1 MEYFQARLDS
11 FAPSKPKRTKASSS
25 KQASAAYRW
34 PHPPTWKATPNS
46 LAEAGF
52 YFTPGP
58 NEPDNVTCFMCK
70 KNLCNWE
77 PEDDPFEVH
86 YDKCG
91 DKCAWAVVRCQK
103 PQDNGSYDF
112 SDPAR
117 HPTSKT
123 MEKARLDT
131 FAKAEWPHDGAKGHG
146 ANSRALAKAG
156 FVWNASEPGDD
167 TAICLYC
174 NLSLGGWDEDD
185 DPYQEHLKRDKKH
198 KTSCAFLKAYTD
210 SSLNKSTAKRPSKT
224 VAKAPSRSASQVLK
238 NTDEE
243 VLDAS
248 DDELAAATFS
258 GTGPPRASNPR
269 ASKSR
274 ASRASSAPTKTPAS
288 RRSTRGTSTGG
299 KTPASRV
306 TISSEVED
314 TDVGSESETGKRASK
329 PSRKAGG
336 RSKAR
341 VSAIAE
347 EDDEEEPMHTQ
358 PDEDVVMQDQGE
370 EQEQEPVKEKRK
382 RGRPPKATASA
393 KPGTKVRT
401 KKTEEPEATEDAAD
415 SDLAAAPPPPAAKKS
430 HARTRSKANID
441 SEVDAPTKP
450 THTRTKSA
458 SKVKVKQEEE
468 ERLPPPAPIPKK
480 KGKQKAAPTVAEDG
494 EDVPGEDVPVPPPKM
509 KGKASAPSRSK
520 IKHEPEDAAVD
531 EEVRFGTLEPVYDPA
546 PDDHLNSQ
554 PARAPSRRTP
564 SLSDDAGYATAEP
577 PVDPD
582 RMDVDTAYPTARPP
596 SSKTQKSAVNGSRP
610 APHSNGTG
618 AVKRQTP
625 PSNDP
630 AHQSS
635 APSSRA
641 SSSRPTT
648 KIPPQRIAAKES
660 LKVIEIDSDGEDA
673 AAQEAPHPSK
683 ATHGPASSSNLKKP
697 ASKASGRKL
706 QVEVILPPKT
716 ARSHQEPE
724 DIEMQQVS
732 PTSPAR
738 SNIARSPNAPAAV
751 RPEPPGTPVSAVHRS
766 TQVSPARPAREGL
779 EHDADVHDP
788 SPRQAAAGTTT
799 PQTYHPVL
807 AQFPIE
813 ALTSLTEEEGE
824 MTLEQYIRRE
834 TELQYA
840 QFKADAERRIEEF
853 KQRAAEA
860 RRLIETS

>member
-1 MEYFQARLDS
+1 MEYFRARLDS
-11 FAPSKPKRTKASSS
+11 FTPSKPKRAKASSS
-25 KQASAAYRW
+25 KQTSAAYRW

-58 NEPDNVTCFMCK
+58 EEPDNVTCFMCK

-86 YDKCG
+86 YEKCG

-131 FAKAEWPHDGAKGHG
+131 FAKAEWPHDSVKGHG

-210 SSLNKSTAKRPSKT
+210 SSSNKSTAKRPSKT
-224 VAKAPSRSASQVLK
+224 TTKAPSRSASQVLK

-243 VLDAS
+243 ALGVS

-258 GTGPPRASNPR
+258 GTAPSRASNPR

-274 ASRASSAPTKTPAS
+274 SSRASSAPTKTPSS

-299 KTPASRV
+299 KTPASRLTV
-306 TISSEVED
+306 SSEVED

-329 PSRKAGG
+329 SLRKAGA
-336 RSKAR
+336 RAKAR

-347 EDDEEEPMHTQ
+347 EEDEEELGHTH
-358 PDEDVVMQDQGE
+358 PDEDVVMQVQDE
-370 EQEQEPVKEKRK
+370 EQEEPAKEKRK
-382 RGRPPKATASA
+382 RGRPPKTTAST
-393 KPGTKVRT
+393 KPGTKGRT
-401 KKTEEPEATEDAAD
+401 KKVEEAEATEDAAD
-415 SDLAAAPPPPAAKKS
+415 SDLDAVPPPPATKKS
-430 HARTRSKANID
+430 HTRTRSKANLD
-441 SEVDAPTKP
+441 TEADAPTKP
-450 THTRTKSA
+450 THTRTKSG
-458 SKVKVKQEEE
+458 SKAKVKQEEE
-468 ERLPPPAPIPKK
+468 ERIPPPAPLLKK
-480 KGKQKAAPTVAEDG
+480 KGKQKVAPTVAED
-494 EDVPGEDVPVPPPKM
+494 EEDVPVPPPKV
-509 KGKASAPSRSK
+509 KGKHAATSRAK
-520 IKHEPEDAAVD
+520 IKPEPEDTGLD
-531 EEVRFGTLEPVYDPA
+531 EDAEPTNHPIHS
-546 PDDHLNSQ
+546 DHVASSQ
-554 PARAPSRRTP
+554 PARVSSRRTP

-577 PVDPD
+577 PIDPD
-582 RMDVDTAYPTARPP
+582 RMDVDTMASSVPVHPP
-596 SSKTQKSAVNGSRP
+596 SNANLNVANGSRS
-610 APHSNGTG
+610 APHPDGTDV
-618 AVKRQTP
+618 VKRPTP
-625 PSNDP
+625 PSNGA

-641 SSSRPTT
+641 SSSRPPV
-648 KIPPQRIAAKES
+648 KAPPQRVATKES
-660 LKVIEIDSDGEDA
+660 LKVIEIDSDGEEA
-673 AAQEAPHPSK
+673 ESQEALRPPK
-683 ATHGPASSSNLKKP
+683 ATHAPTSSGTLKKP

-706 QVEVILPPKT
+706 QVEVVLPPT
-716 ARSHQEPE
+716 TVRSHQEPE
-724 DIEMQQVS
+724 DVDMQQAS

-738 SNIARSPNAPAAV
+738 PKIARSPSPFAMTKQ
-751 RPEPPGTPVSAVHRS
+751 EPPGTPASAVHRS
-766 TQVSPARPAREGL
+766 AQVSPAHPTRLDPEHEG
-779 EHDADVHDP
+779 DVRAP
-788 SPRQAAAGTTT
+788 SPQQAAATT
-799 PQTYHPVL
+799 PQTYHPLL
-807 AQFPIE
+807 AQFPIR
-813 ALTSLTEEEGE
+813 ALTNLTEEEGE

-840 QFKADAERRIEEF
+840 QFQADVERRIEEF

-860 RRLIETS
+860 RRLIEMS

>member
-11 FAPSKPKRTKASSS
+11 FTPSKPKRTKASSS

-58 NEPDNVTCFMCK
+58 DEPDNVTCFMCK

-86 YDKCG
+86 YEKCG

-112 SDPAR
+112 SDAAR

-131 FAKAEWPHDGAKGHG
+131 FAKAEWPHDGVKGHG

-243 VLDAS
+243 ALDAS

-258 GTGPPRASNPR
+258 GTDPPRASNPR
-269 ASKSR
+269 AGKSR
-274 ASRASSAPTKTPAS
+274 SSRTSSAPTKTPAS

-299 KTPASRV
+299 KTPASRLTV
-306 TISSEVED
+306 SSEVED
-314 TDVGSESETGKRASK
+314 TDLGSESETGKRASK
-329 PSRKAGG
+329 SSRKTGG
-336 RSKAR
+336 RTKAR

-347 EDDEEEPMHTQ
+347 EEDEEEPGRTQ
-358 PDEDVVMQDQGE
+358 PDEDVVMQE
-370 EQEQEPVKEKRK
+370 EDEAQEEEPVNEKRK
-382 RGRPPKATASA
+382 RGRPPKTTAPA
-393 KPGTKVRT
+393 KSNSKGRM
-401 KKTEEPEATEDAAD
+401 KKTEEAGAMKVAAD
-415 SDLAAAPPPPAAKKS
+415 SDLDAAPPPPAAKKS
-430 HARTRSKANID
+430 HARTRSKANLD
-441 SEVDAPTKP
+441 SEADAPTKP
-450 THTRTKSA
+450 THTRAKSG
-458 SKVKVKQEEE
+458 SKAKVKQEEE
-468 ERLPPPAPIPKK
+468 EFIPPSAPLPKK
-480 KGKQKAAPTVAEDG
+480 KGKQKAAPIVADDE
-494 EDVPGEDVPVPPPKM
+494 EDVPVPPPKA
-509 KGKASAPSRSK
+509 KGKASRAK
-520 IKHEPEDAAVD
+520 IKPEPEGADLD
-531 EEVRFGTLEPVYDPA
+531 EDVRSGNIEPADDPA
-546 PDDHLNSQ
+546 HSDQIPSSQ

-577 PVDPD
+577 PVDLD
-582 RMDVDTAYPTARPP
+582 RMDVDTMDSTGPARPP
-596 SSKTQKSAVNGSRP
+596 LTNAHKSAVNGSRS
-610 APHSNGTG
+610 APRPNGTEL
-618 AVKRQTP
+618 VKRPTP
-625 PSNDP
+625 PSND
-630 AHQSS
+630 AARQSS
-635 APSSRA
+635 VLSSRA
-641 SSSRPTT
+641 SSSRPSA
-648 KIPPQRIAAKES
+648 KMPPQRVAAKES

-673 AAQEAPHPSK
+673 DAQEAPQPPK
-683 ATHGPASSSNLKKP
+683 ATQRPPSVGNLKKP
-697 ASKASGRKL
+697 ASKASGKKL
-706 QVEVILPPKT
+706 QVEVVLPSKT
-716 ARSHQEPE
+716 ARPHQELE
-724 DIEMQQVS
+724 DVDMKQAS
-732 PTSPAR
+732 PTSPAQGK
-738 SNIARSPNAPAAV
+738 IARSPSPRAAV
-751 RPEPPGTPVSAVHRS
+751 KAEPPGTPLSAVHRS
-766 TQVSPARPAREGL
+766 AQVSPARPVRDDPEQTDVRE
-779 EHDADVHDP
+779 P
-788 SPRQAAAGTTT
+788 SPKQAVAA

-813 ALTSLTEEEGE
+813 ALTSLTEKEGE
-824 MTLEQYIRRE
+824 MTLEEYIRRE

-853 KQRAAEA
+853 KRRAAEA
-860 RRLIETS
+860 RKLIETS